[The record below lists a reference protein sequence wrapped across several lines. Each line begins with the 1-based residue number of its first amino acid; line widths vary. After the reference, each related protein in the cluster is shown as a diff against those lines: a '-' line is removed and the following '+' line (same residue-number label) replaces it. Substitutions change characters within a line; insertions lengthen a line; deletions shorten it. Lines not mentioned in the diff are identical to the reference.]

1 MEVQWLERWE
11 VPWLVRPVSA
21 PASNPMLMA
30 ETTEELRKRP
40 EIRKELERAGGEER
54 REKAETHGRDRFWFV
69 MYVVVLA
76 ICAAGYFLIGA
87 KLIPLPYA
95 GIGIAQRIL
104 RGVALITVVLA
115 VARAISVYA
124 IGGIEDAA
132 TRFTL
137 QRVERLTVAL
147 AVAVIVISIIFVN
160 WYAAVAAFGIGSII
174 VGLAVQ
180 APMKSFI
187 AWIYILVRQPFRV
200 GDRIQIGDA
209 TGDVIDVGYL
219 DTTLWE
225 FGGKYISGD
234 HPSGRLIKFPNE
246 KVLDELIYNYSWP
259 LFPYI
264 WNEVKFQVAYNADLE
279 FIASTMQK
287 ITEEELGKEMLERVQ
302 TFRELLART
311 PVDEL
316 DVHEHPRVIFRVGEN
331 TWLEAIVRYLVAPRE
346 AGRVKT
352 RLIKKLLAALNAAP
366 DKVMFPAGVN
376 R

>member
-1 MEVQWLERWE
+1 MELQWLGQRE
-11 VPWLVRPVSA
+11 VPRPVRPVA
-21 PASNPMLMA
+21 PPASNSMLMA

-40 EIRKELERAGGEER
+40 EIRKELERARGEAR
-54 REKAETHGRDRFWFV
+54 PEKVETHGRDKFWFV
-69 MYVVVLA
+69 IYAIVLA
-76 ICAAGYFLIGA
+76 ACAGGYFLIGA
-87 KLIPLPYA
+87 KLIPLPNA
-95 GIGIAQRIL
+95 AIGIAQRIL
-104 RGVALITVVLA
+104 RGVALITVVLT
-115 VARAISVYA
+115 VGRAISFYA
-124 IGGIEDAA
+124 IGRIEDAA

-137 QRVERLTVAL
+137 HRVQRLAVAL
-147 AVAVIVISIIFVN
+147 AIAVIVISIIFVN
-160 WYAAVAAFGIGSII
+160 WYAAVAAFGVGSII
-174 VGLAVQ
+174 IGLAVQ

-200 GDRIQIGDA
+200 GDRIKIADA

-225 FGGKYISGD
+225 FGGQYLSSD

-246 KVLDELIYNYSWP
+246 KVLDELVYNYSWP

-264 WNEVKFQVAYNADLE
+264 WNEIKFQIGYNADLE

-316 DVHEHPRVIFRVGEN
+316 DVHEHPRVIFRVSEN

-352 RLIKKLLAALNAAP
+352 RLIRKLLAALNAAP
-366 DKVMFPAGVN
+366 EKVMFPAGAA

>member
-1 MEVQWLERWE
+1 VDEIGR
-11 VPWLVRPVSA
+11 
-21 PASNPMLMA
+21 
-30 ETTEELRKRP
+30 RP
-40 EIRKELERAGGEER
+40 EIRKELERATGQKRGENIETR
-54 REKAETHGRDRFWFV
+54 RGDRFWFV
-69 MYVVVLA
+69 MHAMILA
-76 ICAAGYFLIGA
+76 ACVAFYFLIGA
-87 KLIPLPYA
+87 KVISLPEA
-95 GIGIAQRIL
+95 GVGIAQRIL
-104 RGVALITVVLA
+104 RGAVLITIVLA
-115 VARAISVYA
+115 IARAISVYGLA
-124 IGGIEDAA
+124 RIEDAS

-137 QRVERLTVAL
+137 QRIAHLAVAL
-147 AVAVIVISIIFVN
+147 AIAVIVVSIIFVN
-160 WYAAVAAFGIGSII
+160 WYAAVAAFGVGSII
-174 VGLAVQ
+174 IGLAVQ
-180 APMKSFI
+180 TPMKSFI

-200 GDRIQIGDA
+200 GDRIKIGDA

-225 FGGKYISGD
+225 FGGQYLSTD

-246 KVLDELIYNYSWP
+246 KVLEELIYNYSWP

-264 WNEVKFQVAYNADLE
+264 WNEVKFQIAYNADLE

-287 ITEEELGKEMLERVQ
+287 ITEEELGREMIERVQ
-302 TFRELLART
+302 TFRDLLART

-316 DVHEHPRVIFRVGEN
+316 EVHEHPRVIFRVGEN

-366 DKVMFPAGVN
+366 DKVMFPAGAA

>member
-1 MEVQWLERWE
+1 
-11 VPWLVRPVSA
+11 
-21 PASNPMLMA
+21 MA
-30 ETTEELRKRP
+30 ETTEELRERP
-40 EIRKELERAGGEER
+40 EIRKELERTTGEER
-54 REKAETHGRDRFWFV
+54 PEKIEAHGRDRFWLV
-69 MYVVVLA
+69 IYAVVLGA
-76 ICAAGYFLIGA
+76 CAAVYFLIGA
-87 KLIPLPYA
+87 RLIPLPEA
-95 GIGIAQRIL
+95 TISVAQRIV
-104 RGVALITVVLA
+104 RGAALITVVLI
-115 VARAISVYA
+115 VARAISFYG
-124 IGGIEDAA
+124 IGRIEDVA

-137 QRVERLTVAL
+137 QRIERLAVVL
-147 AVAVIVISIIFVN
+147 AVAIIVVSIIFVN
-160 WYAAVAAFGIGSII
+160 WYAAVAAFGVGSII
-174 VGLAVQ
+174 IGLAVQ
-180 APMKSFI
+180 TPMKSFI
-187 AWIYILVRQPFRV
+187 AWIYILIRQPFRV
-200 GDRIQIGDA
+200 GDRIKIAEA

-225 FGGKYISGD
+225 FGGQYLSSD

-246 KVLDELIYNYSWP
+246 KVLNELVYNYSWP

-264 WNEVKFQVAYNADLE
+264 WNEVKFQIGYNADLE

-287 ITEEELGKEMLERVQ
+287 ITEEELGKDMLTRVQ

-352 RLIKKLLAALNAAP
+352 RLIKKLLTALNAAP
-366 DKVMFPAGVN
+366 EKVMFPAGAN

>member
-1 MEVQWLERWE
+1 MEIQWLGRWE
-11 VPWLVRPVSA
+11 VPQPVRPVSA

-40 EIRKELERAGGEER
+40 EIRKELERARGEKR
-54 REKAETHGRDRFWFV
+54 PEKVETHSRDRFWFV
-69 MYVVVLA
+69 IYVVVLA
-76 ICAAGYFLIGA
+76 VCAAGYFLIGA
-87 KLIPLPYA
+87 KLIPLPDT
-95 GIGIAQRIL
+95 GIGVTQRIL
-104 RGVALITVVLA
+104 RGVALIIVVLA
-115 VARAISVYA
+115 VARSISFYG
-124 IGGIEDAA
+124 IGRIEDAS

-137 QRVERLTVAL
+137 QRVARLAVAL
-147 AVAVIVISIIFVN
+147 AVAVIIISIVFVN
-160 WYAAVAAFGIGSII
+160 WYAAVAAFGVGSII
-174 VGLAVQ
+174 IGLAVQ
-180 APMKSFI
+180 TPMKSFI

-200 GDRIQIGDA
+200 GDRIKIADA

-225 FGGKYISGD
+225 FGGQYLSTD

-246 KVLDELIYNYSWP
+246 KVLNELIYNYSWP

-287 ITEEELGKEMLERVQ
+287 ITEEELGKNMLERVQ
-302 TFRELLART
+302 TFRDLLAST

-331 TWLEAIVRYLVAPRE
+331 TWLEAIVRYVVAPRE

-366 DKVMFPAGVN
+366 DKVMFPAGAA

>member
-1 MEVQWLERWE
+1 
-11 VPWLVRPVSA
+11 
-21 PASNPMLMA
+21 MA

-40 EIRKELERAGGEER
+40 EIRKELERARGEEHP
-54 REKAETHGRDRFWFV
+54 EKVETHGRDRFWFV
-69 MYVVVLA
+69 IYVVVLA
-76 ICAAGYFLIGA
+76 VCAAVYFLIGA
-87 KLIPLPYA
+87 KLIPLPDA
-95 GIGIAQRIL
+95 GISIAQRIL
-104 RGVALITVVLA
+104 RGIALITVVLT
-115 VARAISVYA
+115 VARSISCYA
-124 IGGIEDAA
+124 IGRIQDAS

-137 QRVERLTVAL
+137 QRIERLAVAL
-147 AVAVIVISIIFVN
+147 AVAVIVVSIIFVN
-160 WYAAVAAFGIGSII
+160 WYAAVAAFGVGSII
-174 VGLAVQ
+174 IGLAVQ

-187 AWIYILVRQPFRV
+187 GWIYILVRQPYRV
-200 GDRIQIGDA
+200 GDRIKIADA

-225 FGGKYISGD
+225 FGGQYLSSD

-246 KVLDELIYNYSWP
+246 KVLDELVYNYSWP

-264 WNEVKFQVAYNADLE
+264 WNEVKFQIGYNADLE

-287 ITEEELGKEMLERVQ
+287 ITEEELGKEMLKRVQ

-352 RLIKKLLAALNAAP
+352 RLIKKLLPALNAAP
-366 DKVMFPAGVN
+366 DKVMFPAGAA

>member
-1 MEVQWLERWE
+1 
-11 VPWLVRPVSA
+11 
-21 PASNPMLMA
+21 MA

-40 EIRKELERAGGEER
+40 EIRKELERATGEER
-54 REKAETHGRDRFWFV
+54 REKVETHGRDRFWFV
-69 MYVVVLA
+69 IYVGVLA
-76 ICAAGYFLIGA
+76 VCAAVYFLIGA
-87 KLIPLPYA
+87 KLVPLPDA
-95 GIGIAQRIL
+95 GISIAQRIL
-104 RGVALITVVLA
+104 RGAALITVVLT
-115 VARAISVYA
+115 VGRAISFYL
-124 IGGIEDAA
+124 IGRIEDAS

-137 QRVERLTVAL
+137 KRIARLAVAL

-160 WYAAVAAFGIGSII
+160 WYTAVAAFGVGSII
-174 VGLAVQ
+174 LGLAVQ
-180 APMKSFI
+180 TPMKSFI

-200 GDRIQIGDA
+200 GDRIQIGEA

-287 ITEEELGKEMLERVQ
+287 VTEEELGKDMIERVQ
-302 TFRELLART
+302 TFRDLLART

-346 AGRVKT
+346 AGRVKS
-352 RLIKKLLAALNAAP
+352 RLIRKLLAALNAAP
-366 DKVMFPAGVN
+366 DKVMFPAGAN

>member
-1 MEVQWLERWE
+1 MELQWLGQRE
-11 VPWLVRPVSA
+11 VPRPVRPVSA
-21 PASNPMLMA
+21 RASNPMLMA

-40 EIRKELERAGGEER
+40 EIRKELERARGEAR
-54 REKAETHGRDRFWFV
+54 PEKVETHGRDKFWFV
-69 MYVVVLA
+69 IYVVVLA
-76 ICAAGYFLIGA
+76 ACAGSYFLIGA
-87 KLIPLPYA
+87 KLIPLPNA
-95 GIGIAQRIL
+95 AIGIAQRIL
-104 RGVALITVVLA
+104 RGVALITVVLT
-115 VARAISVYA
+115 VGRAISFYA
-124 IGGIEDAA
+124 IGRIEDAA

-137 QRVERLTVAL
+137 HRVQRLAVAL
-147 AVAVIVISIIFVN
+147 AIAVIVISIIFVN
-160 WYAAVAAFGIGSII
+160 WYAAVAAFGVGSII
-174 VGLAVQ
+174 IGLAVQ

-187 AWIYILVRQPFRV
+187 GWIYILVRQPFRV
-200 GDRIQIGDA
+200 GDRIKIADA

-225 FGGKYISGD
+225 FGGQYLSSD

-246 KVLDELIYNYSWP
+246 KVLDELVYNYSWP

-264 WNEVKFQVAYNADLE
+264 WNEIKFQIGYNADLE
-279 FIASTMQK
+279 FIANTMQK

-316 DVHEHPRVIFRVGEN
+316 DVHEHPRVIFRVSEN

-352 RLIKKLLAALNAAP
+352 RLIRKLLAALNAAP
-366 DKVMFPAGVN
+366 EKVMFPAGAA